1 LFAKIYDLKRENF
14 SAPLLYSYKPLLY
27 SYKPRFE
34 FSKKTDSFFEI
45 LESVQSPKFYASKEE
60 IKFEKRCNKNFC
72 LLQFSK
78 KCTIAQGLWKLAEIK
93 F

>member
-1 LFAKIYDLKRENF
+1 LNF
-14 SAPLLYSYKPLLY
+14 Q
-27 SYKPRFE
+27 
-34 FSKKTDSFFEI
+34 KKTDSFFEI